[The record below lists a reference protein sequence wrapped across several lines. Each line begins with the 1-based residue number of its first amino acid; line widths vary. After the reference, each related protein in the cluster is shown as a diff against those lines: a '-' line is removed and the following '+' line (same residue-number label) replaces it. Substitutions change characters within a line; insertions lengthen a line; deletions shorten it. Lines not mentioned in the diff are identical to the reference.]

1 MVEDGRQITTVR
13 VVSSSSGNKGGN
25 MKWFDKLKCKLF
37 KSHTYQLYKNGAVYR
52 WRCPHCGMFAPKKKT

>member
-1 MVEDGRQITTVR
+1 
-13 VVSSSSGNKGGN
+13 

-52 WRCPHCGMFAPKKKT
+52 WRCPYCGQFAPKKKR